1 MMMIFG
7 GLTGA
12 CWASFLLCQTWRST
26 QNGPQPARSYCP
38 ACRGPI
44 AGYDNI
50 PVLSFL
56 ILRGRCRQCRAA
68 IDPLGWYGEIAGLVD
83 GSLVIRQP
91 PSVITF
97 AVLLSILAA
106 SDLYRYSFTDGWFW
120 LGAAVC
126 LVCDWRSL
134 HWLPAL
140 LVFGAGI
147 LPVRH
152 HQLGDGDSEVITLAA
167 LLFGL
172 ISVLVWL
179 LIASGLGIVLILMRR
194 GDRRQPLPFLPVLL
208 VALLVLL
215 SI

>member
-12 CWASFLLCQTWRST
+12 CWASFLLCQAWRST

-50 PVLSFL
+50 PILSFL

-68 IDPLGWYGEIAGLVD
+68 IDPLGWYGEIAGLVG

-91 PSVITF
+91 PSVIAF

-106 SDLYRYSFTDGWFW
+106 SDLYRYSFTDGWF
-120 LGAAVC
+120 
-126 LVCDWRSL
+126 
-134 HWLPAL
+134 
-140 LVFGAGI
+140 
-147 LPVRH
+147 
-152 HQLGDGDSEVITLAA
+152 
-167 LLFGL
+167 
-172 ISVLVWL
+172 
-179 LIASGLGIVLILMRR
+179 
-194 GDRRQPLPFLPVLL
+194 
-208 VALLVLL
+208 
-215 SI
+215 

>member
-12 CWASFLLCQTWRST
+12 CWASFLLCQAWRST

-68 IDPLGWYGEIAGLVD
+68 IDPLGWYGEIAGLVG

-91 PSVITF
+91 PSVIAF

-120 LGAAVC
+120 IGAAVC